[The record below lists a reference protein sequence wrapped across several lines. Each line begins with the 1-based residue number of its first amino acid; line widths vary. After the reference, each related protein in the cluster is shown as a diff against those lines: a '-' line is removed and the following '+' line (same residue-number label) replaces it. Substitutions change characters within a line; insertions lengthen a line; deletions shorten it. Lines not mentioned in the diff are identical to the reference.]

1 MGGVA
6 RSKSGLGLSTESE
19 HRSNGR
25 LIARIVTAP
34 APQITCLRLSCIL
47 SYLFR
52 TLRHVV
58 LMEYHAKR
66 VRYAEK
72 NRDRDIPE
80 RYRTGEP
87 APQTIRQALIELIK
101 IWR

>member
-1 MGGVA
+1 
-6 RSKSGLGLSTESE
+6 
-19 HRSNGR
+19 
-25 LIARIVTAP
+25 
-34 APQITCLRLSCIL
+34 
-47 SYLFR
+47 
-52 TLRHVV
+52 
-58 LMEYHAKR
+58 MEYHAKR